1 MNREFLEAQQAFTGL
16 LAQPV
21 LTRQGAPEAFA
32 RVRRHGRTLT
42 DWFDTR
48 LGYRLVLTPTS
59 ARLLR
64 LALAEDAATVH
75 APRPFEAPPRRA
87 LVLAVLAAAAAED
100 ADDVTSTQDLSDRVA
115 ALSARDEVPVAP
127 YDADR
132 FTERQVFVRAVGLL
146 VAAGALTPT
155 ERRSEDARE
164 GWAHRRDS
172 VGGAFDVQRD
182 LLVRLVHPG
191 NLRAALAAGLDGTP
205 RSVAAGAAALPTTG
219 SDAVTHARFGVMRR
233 ILETPVCLVEDL
245 DDAERAY
252 LTKQRSRLAEWC
264 HDMTGWSLEHRQEG
278 VALVPD
284 VESGTDLAF
293 PRQRAVDFATLLLLG
308 RLLREASGSPAA
320 GGAVV
325 VPAAAL
331 LVAAGQVREAYPR
344 AMTASLDTPA
354 AVADRARE
362 ILVALDLL
370 RPGPAE
376 GTWRL
381 MPAAARFRDP
391 RVEPPRAVAESLAVA
406 EPLAVADDPVRTAL

>member
-1 MNREFLEAQQAFTGL
+1 MNRDLLEAQQAFTGL

-191 NLRAALAAGLDGTP
+191 NLRAALAARRGGTP
-205 RSVAAGAAALPTTG
+205 RTAVAGAAALPPPTG
-219 SDAVTHARFGVMRR
+219 SEAVTHARFGVMRR

-245 DDAERAY
+245 DEAERAY

-284 VESGTDLAF
+284 VESGTDLPF

-308 RLLREASGSPAA
+308 RLLRESSGSPAA

-331 LVAAGQVREAYPR
+331 LVAAAHVREAHPR
-344 AMTASLDTPA
+344 AMTAALDTPA
-354 AVADRARE
+354 AVADHARE
-362 ILVALDLL
+362 ILLALDLL

-391 RVEPPRAVAESLAVA
+391 RVESPRAVADSLAVA
-406 EPLAVADDPVRTAL
+406 DAPGRTTP

>member
-1 MNREFLEAQQAFTGL
+1 MNRDLLETQQAFTGL

-42 DWFDTR
+42 EWFDTR

-64 LALAEDAATVH
+64 LALAENPATVH

-132 FTERQVFVRAVGLL
+132 FTERQLFVRGVGLL

-191 NLRAALAAGLDGTP
+191 NLRAALGAGPGLAP
-205 RSVAAGAAALPTTG
+205 RTVGGAASAPEPAG
-219 SDAVTHARFGVMRR
+219 SDAVAHARFGVMRR
-233 ILETPVCLVEDL
+233 ILELPVCLVEDL
-245 DDAERAY
+245 TEAERAY

-284 VESGTDLAF
+284 VESGTDLPF
-293 PRQRAVDFATLLLLG
+293 PRQRAVDFATLLVLG
-308 RLLREASGSPAA
+308 RLLRGAGESPAG

-331 LVAAGQVREAYPR
+331 LMAAAEVREAYPR
-344 AMTASLDTPA
+344 AMTTALDTPA
-354 AVADRARE
+354 SVADHALE
-362 ILVALDLL
+362 LLLALDLL

-391 RVEPPRAVAESLAVA
+391 RVEAPRAVAQTLAVA
-406 EPLAVADDPVRTAL
+406 ETPPVTETL